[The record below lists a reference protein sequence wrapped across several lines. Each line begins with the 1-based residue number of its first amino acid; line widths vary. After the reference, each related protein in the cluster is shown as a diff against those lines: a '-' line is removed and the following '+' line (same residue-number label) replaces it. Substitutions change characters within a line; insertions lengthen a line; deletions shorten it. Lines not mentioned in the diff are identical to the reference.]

1 MIYEKGFIY
10 DLLSHMIKAMINPT
24 TGFLKP
30 RYPGVMVVC
39 LNPSIKA
46 SEPRKLTI

>member
-1 MIYEKGFIY
+1 MIYEKGLIY

-24 TGFLKP
+24 TDFLKP
-30 RYPGVMVVC
+30 RYTGVTVVC
-39 LNPSIKA
+39 LNPSLKV